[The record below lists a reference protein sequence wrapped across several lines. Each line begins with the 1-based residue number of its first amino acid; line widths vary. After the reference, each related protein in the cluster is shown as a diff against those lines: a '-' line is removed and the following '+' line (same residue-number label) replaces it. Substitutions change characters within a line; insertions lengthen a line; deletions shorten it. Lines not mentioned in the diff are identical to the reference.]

1 MNLEALFD
9 TILTAMLVGLAAQL
23 IWQVI
28 SLYFTY
34 RELDQLVETRI
45 SQEIERIFI
54 PCTVEQHGDVLY
66 LFREDNQEFVVQGRT
81 REEIISALRARFGE
95 ERRLVVNCD
104 DETICAKLGMQ
115 DEDEEE
121 VEIKI

>member
-1 MNLEALFD
+1 MNLEALID
-9 TILTAMLVGLAAQL
+9 TILTAMIVGLAAQL

-28 SLYFTY
+28 CLYLTY
-34 RELDQLVETRI
+34 RELDQVVEQRI
-45 SQEIERIFI
+45 GEEIKRIFI

-104 DETICAKLGMQ
+104 DESICEKLGMKS
-115 DEDEEE
+115 EDEEE

>member
-1 MNLEALFD
+1 
-9 TILTAMLVGLAAQL
+9 
-23 IWQVI
+23 
-28 SLYFTY
+28 
-34 RELDQLVETRI
+34 
-45 SQEIERIFI
+45 
-54 PCTVEQHGDVLY
+54 LY